1 MQKATNV
8 FARHGART
16 LLVSKFVVGCD
27 AVAAPLA
34 GRNHL
39 PVVKF
44 LALDGSG
51 AALWTAAYTAL
62 GYIFSNQ
69 LDRVAIHLAR
79 MGVVVTVSLAAGL
92 GFYLLRKFIR
102 WRRFIQEFR
111 LARITPE
118 ELRAK
123 LNAGVDLLLV
133 DLQDPVNPRAEGI
146 RGAVRIDPR
155 ALEDYYQNAPIPPS
169 REVVL
174 YCACPAESMSA
185 RVALALRQR
194 GIERVRPLEG
204 GLPAWRSHGFPVTSD
219 VRLAIGH

>member
-1 MQKATNV
+1 MQKASGV

-39 PVVKF
+39 SVIKF

-51 AALWTAAYTAL
+51 AALWTAAYIAL
-62 GYIFSNQ
+62 GYIFSDQ
-69 LDRVAIHLAR
+69 LDRVAIHLAHI
-79 MGVVVTVSLAAGL
+79 GVVVTVFLAAGL
-92 GFYLLRKFIR
+92 SFYIIRKFIR

-123 LNAGVDLLLV
+123 LSAGADLLLV
-133 DLQDPVNPRAEGI
+133 DLQGSVNPRAEGI
-146 RGAVRIDPR
+146 RGAVRINPR
-155 ALEDYYQNAPIPPS
+155 ALEEYRNVRIPPS

-174 YCACPAESMSA
+174 YCACPAESTSA

-204 GLPAWRSHGFPVTSD
+204 GLPAWRARGFPVTSD
-219 VRLAIGH
+219 VSLAVGQ